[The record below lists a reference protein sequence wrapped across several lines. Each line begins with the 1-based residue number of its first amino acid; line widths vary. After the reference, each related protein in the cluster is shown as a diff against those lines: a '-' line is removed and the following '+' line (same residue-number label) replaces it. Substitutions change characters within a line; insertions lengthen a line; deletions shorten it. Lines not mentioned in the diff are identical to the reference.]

1 MQIETERLILRE
13 MNEEDFDDLYCVLAD
28 SDIMQHYP
36 YTFDEKRVRGWIEK
50 NQERYQIFGFGL
62 WAVCLKE
69 NGKMIGD
76 CGLTLQPIGNT
87 IKPEI
92 GYHIQKTYQ
101 RKGYAKEAAI
111 AVRDWVF
118 THTPFQTIYSYMKS
132 TNLPSMQ
139 TAQSYGCQ
147 RVDEFVDAEKEKT
160 TVLAI
165 SKKTW
170 LEKYKTRQ
178 EKGTPLYQYFPCQ
191 KEKTAIEQVDLLIR
205 LVERICR
212 SQEKIDER
220 CERFQVMISMGNVD
234 AGIIEEILSVVADQL
249 TDTYF
254 LKISMNQLCN
264 RMQREAQRVSLPKR

>member
-28 SDIMQHYP
+28 SDIMQYYP

-111 AVRDWVF
+111 AVRDWAF
-118 THTPFQTIYSYMKS
+118 THTPFQTIYSYMNS
-132 TNLPSMQ
+132 TKISHRCRRHRRMDVNGLMNLWMRKKKKRQCLPS
-139 TAQSYGCQ
+139 
-147 RVDEFVDAEKEKT
+147 R
-160 TVLAI
+160 
-165 SKKTW
+165 KKH
-170 LEKYKTRQ
+170 
-178 EKGTPLYQYFPCQ
+178 G
-191 KEKTAIEQVDLLIR
+191 
-205 LVERICR
+205 
-212 SQEKIDER
+212 
-220 CERFQVMISMGNVD
+220 
-234 AGIIEEILSVVADQL
+234 
-249 TDTYF
+249 
-254 LKISMNQLCN
+254 LKSI
-264 RMQREAQRVSLPKR
+264 K